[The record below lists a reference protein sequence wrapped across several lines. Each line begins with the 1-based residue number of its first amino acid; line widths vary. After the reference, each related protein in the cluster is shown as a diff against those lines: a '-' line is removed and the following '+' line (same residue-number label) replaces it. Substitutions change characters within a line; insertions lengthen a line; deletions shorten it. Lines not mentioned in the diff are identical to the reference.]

1 MFGIFR
7 WFRRLVEAI
16 EQLVAAVQGL
26 ATAQEQ
32 AGRALDRVEAL
43 ELSRAQFEAE
53 VQGLLLEAKGKLKAS
68 LNSEA
73 RERQIKKHNERLTD
87 TIGDD
92 VEEAPEEGGDAV
104 LSEHVAAGEAERM
117 QALRLDLARNP
128 KAAAIAAKWSR

>member
-16 EQLVAAVQGL
+16 ERLVSVVEGL
-26 ATAQEQ
+26 ATAQKQ
-32 AGRALDRVEAL
+32 GGRALDRVEAL

-73 RERQIKKHNERLTD
+73 RERQLKKHNESITD
-87 TIGDD
+87 TIVDD
-92 VEEAPEEGGDAV
+92 GEEVAEAGDAV
-104 LSEHVAAGEAERM
+104 PPVYVEAGKEGGVPT
-117 QALRLDLARNP
+117 LRLGVAPDS